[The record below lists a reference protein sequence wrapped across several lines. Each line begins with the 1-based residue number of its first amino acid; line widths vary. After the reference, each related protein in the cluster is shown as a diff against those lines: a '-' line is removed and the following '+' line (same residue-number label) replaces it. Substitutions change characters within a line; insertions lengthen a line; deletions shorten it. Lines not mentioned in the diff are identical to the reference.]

1 MRCWSSKISRAGRKC
16 ATCIALLKH
25 LDSSKALQI
34 NHATVPFCP
43 QARIG
48 TTSEI
53 SLPTDMYKMYIY
65 VMEIKSVTSSE
76 FRKTQSQLLEEA
88 QRTPVV
94 ITSRGSRARAVVVSP
109 AFFARAVEALEDL
122 EDIRAA
128 EIARQESAEISFE
141 DLKKELGFA

>member
-1 MRCWSSKISRAGRKC
+1 
-16 ATCIALLKH
+16 
-25 LDSSKALQI
+25 
-34 NHATVPFCP
+34 
-43 QARIG
+43 
-48 TTSEI
+48 
-53 SLPTDMYKMYIY
+53 MYKMYIY
-65 VMEIKSVTSSE
+65 DMEIKSVASSE
-76 FRKTQSQLLEEA
+76 FRNSQSQLLEEA